1 MPRRKIKWKRKKKPA
16 FTKHYEYTPQDELY
30 IDKIG
35 ILQKTYT
42 EIANKLF
49 GEIKNIS
56 FGDWQIKDDKITLFI
71 DPEFGM
77 QAELQGTSN
86 MPLLKRLI
94 IHIGLLNF
102 LEKGYTI
109 SKAVQLCHLI
119 LRKQ

>member
-1 MPRRKIKWKRKKKPA
+1 MPRRKIKWKRKKKPS
-16 FTKHYEYTPQDELY
+16 FTKHYEYTSQDEFC

-42 EIANKLF
+42 KIANIIF
-49 GEIKNIS
+49 GEIKNAS
-56 FGDWQIKDDKITLFI
+56 FGDWQIKDDKIALFI